1 MKTLNQYIKEKLII
15 NQRFDEKLIINKNYK
30 SVSYDFSDVKEL
42 YLVRFFEKKNTESQN
57 YITIDIINVESII
70 IKDDNNCIL
79 NGDFK
84 LKDDAFYLKMK
95 FKCDLTNGILYRVDG
110 LFSLYL
116 FSQYFEILIH
126 PLLKDKFKKFVEDVL
141 NNPDKTYFA
150 DDVFD
155 ILNIECPEFEDK
167 FNVKYDYIYSAD
179 DPKFMKKLAK
189 ELNIK

>member
-1 MKTLNQYIKEKLII
+1 MKTLNQHIQEKLII

-30 SVSYDFSDVKEL
+30 SVSYDFSNVKEL
-42 YLVRFFEKKNTESQN
+42 YLVRFFEKKNAESQN
-57 YITIDIINVESII
+57 YITIDIINIESII
-70 IKDDNNCIL
+70 IKDDDICIL

-84 LKDDAFYLKMK
+84 LNDNAFYLKMK
-95 FKCDLTNGILYRVDG
+95 FKYDLTNGILYRIDS
-110 LFSLYL
+110 LFR
-116 FSQYFEILIH
+116 QYFDILIH
-126 PLLKDKFKKFVEDVL
+126 PSLKDKFKKFVEDVF

-167 FNVKYDYIYSAD
+167 FNVEYDYIYSAD

>member
-1 MKTLNQYIKEKLII
+1 MKTLNQHIQEKLII

-70 IKDDNNCIL
+70 IKDDDNCIL

-84 LKDDAFYLKMK
+84 LNDNAFYLKMK
-95 FKCDLTNGILYRVDG
+95 FKCDSTNGILYKVDG
-110 LFSLYL
+110 LFSLY
-116 FSQYFEILIH
+116 FDILIH
-126 PLLKDKFKKFVEDVL
+126 PLLKDKFKKFVEDVI

-179 DPKFMKKLAK
+179 DQTFMKKLAK

>member
-1 MKTLNQYIKEKLII
+1 MKTLNQHIQEKLII

-30 SVSYDFSDVKEL
+30 SVSYDFSNVKEL

-70 IKDDNNCIL
+70 IKDDDNCII

-84 LKDDAFYLKMK
+84 LNDNAFYLNMK
-95 FKCDLTNGILYRVDG
+95 FKYDLTNGILYRIDS
-110 LFSLYL
+110 LFH
-116 FSQYFEILIH
+116 QYFDILIH
-126 PLLKDKFKKFVEDVL
+126 PSLKDKFKKFVEDVF
-141 NNPDKTYFA
+141 NNPNKTYFA

-179 DPKFMKKLAK
+179 DPKFMKKLSK
-189 ELNIK
+189 ELNII

>member
-1 MKTLNQYIKEKLII
+1 MKTLNQHIQEKLII

-42 YLVRFFEKKNTESQN
+42 YLVRFLKNKNTSEN

-167 FNVKYDYIYSAD
+167 INVKYDYIYSAD

>member
-1 MKTLNQYIKEKLII
+1 MKTLGQHLNEKLII

-30 SVSYDFSDVKEL
+30 SVSYDFSNVKEL
-42 YLVRFFEKKNTESQN
+42 YLVRFFKNNNKSKN
-57 YITIDIINVESII
+57 YIAIDIINVESII

-84 LKDDAFYLKMK
+84 LKDNSFYLKMK
-95 FKCDLTNGILYRVDG
+95 FKCDSTNGILYKVDG
-110 LFSLYL
+110 LFSLY
-116 FSQYFEILIH
+116 FDILIH
-126 PLLKDKFKKFVEDVL
+126 PLLKDKFKKFVEDVI

-155 ILNIECPEFEDK
+155 ILNIECLEFEDK

-179 DPKFMKKLAK
+179 NPKFMKKLAK
-189 ELNIK
+189 ALNIK

>member
-1 MKTLNQYIKEKLII
+1 MKTLNQYIQEKLII

-30 SVSYDFSDVKEL
+30 SVSYDFSNVKEL
-42 YLVRFFEKKNTESQN
+42 YLVRFFEKKNAESQN

-70 IKDDNNCIL
+70 IKDDDICIL

-84 LKDDAFYLKMK
+84 LNDNAFYLKMK
-95 FKCDLTNGILYRVDG
+95 FKYDLINGILYRIDS
-110 LFSLYL
+110 LFH
-116 FSQYFEILIH
+116 QYFDILIH
-126 PLLKDKFKKFVEDVL
+126 PSLKDKFKKFVEDVL

-167 FNVKYDYIYSAD
+167 INVKYDRIDNAD
-179 DPKFMKKLAK
+179 DPIFMDKLVK

>member
-1 MKTLNQYIKEKLII
+1 MKTLNQHIQEKLII

-42 YLVRFFEKKNTESQN
+42 YLVRFLKNKNTSEN

-179 DPKFMKKLAK
+179 DPNFMKKLAK

>member
-1 MKTLNQYIKEKLII
+1 MKTLNQHI
-15 NQRFDEKLIINKNYK
+15 QEKLIINKNYK

-42 YLVRFFEKKNTESQN
+42 YLVRFLKKKTISEN

-70 IKDDNNCIL
+70 IKDNDNCIL

-84 LKDDAFYLKMK
+84 LKDNAFYLKMK
-95 FKCDLTNGILYRVDG
+95 FKCDSTNGILYRVYG
-110 LFSLYL
+110 LFSLY
-116 FSQYFEILIH
+116 FDILIH

-179 DPKFMKKLAK
+179 DPTFMKKLAK
-189 ELNIK
+189 ELNIQ